1 MKNALII
8 DDDAEVRQLLDSFL
22 SRQNFQVSTAGT
34 GDESL
39 NLLRDTNYSV
49 VLCDYKLP
57 DTNGIDM
64 LDRIKIIQPEAPV
77 IMITGFPDSRIATTT
92 MKKGAYDYVQKP
104 LQADHILKIINSA
117 SLSVPHKDNQSNKAG
132 GKTESR
138 TSSIE
143 LLLPGSS
150 TSIQQVRKMVQKV
163 APTTFSVVI
172 SGETGTGK
180 EYTAKAIQKLSNRND
195 KPFIA
200 VDCGTLSEELM
211 SSELFGHV
219 KGAFTG
225 ALNNK
230 TGCFEDACGGTLF
243 LDEIANLSLKNQ
255 KKLLRVLQERKIR
268 KLGSS
273 EEICVDVR
281 VLVASNANL
290 KRAVEAGDFRED
302 LFFRLNEF
310 EIELPPVRERK
321 EDIPAF
327 ANLFLEHAN
336 KELNKSI
343 EGFEDEVL
351 HGLLKNTWSGN
362 LREMNNMIK
371 KAALMCDGNL
381 IKCTHFPSS
390 FCMEQECPDD
400 NQLKGDELKT
410 VSRRAERSV
419 ILEALEQN
427 GYNKTATAQ
436 YLGIDRK
443 TLYNK
448 LGLLNI
454 KSRKPSA

>member
-8 DDDAEVRQLLDSFL
+8 DDDAEVRQLLGSFL
-22 SRQNFQVSTAGT
+22 TRQNFQVSTAGT

-39 NLLRDTNYSV
+39 GLLKETNYSV

-77 IMITGFPDSRIATTT
+77 IIITGFPDSRIATVT
-92 MKKGAYDYVQKP
+92 MKKGAYDYIQKP
-104 LQADHILKIINSA
+104 LQADQILKVINSA
-117 SLSVPHKDNQSNKAG
+117 SMPVPHKNNLPYQVGENA
-132 GKTESR
+132 EPMPA
-138 TSSIE
+138 SIE
-143 LLLPGSS
+143 HLLPGSS
-150 TSIQQVRKMVQKV
+150 KSIQKVREMIQKV
-163 APTTFSVVI
+163 APTNFSVVI

-180 EYTAKAIQKLSNRND
+180 EFTAKAIHKLSNRND
-195 KPFIA
+195 KPLIA

-211 SSELFGHV
+211 GSELFGHV

-243 LDEIANLSLKNQ
+243 LDEIANLNLKNQ

-273 EEICVDVR
+273 KEISVDVR
-281 VLVASNANL
+281 ILVASNENL
-290 KRAVEAGDFRED
+290 KRAVNKGHFRED
-302 LFFRLNEF
+302 LFYRLNEF

-321 EDIPAF
+321 EDISAF
-327 ANLFLEHAN
+327 ANLFLENVN
-336 KELNKSI
+336 KKLGKSI
-343 EGFEDEVL
+343 EGFESEVL
-351 HGLLKNTWSGN
+351 GCFLRNTWSGN
-362 LREMNNMIK
+362 LREMNNTIK
-371 KAALMCDGNL
+371 KAALMCEETL
-381 IKCTHFPSS
+381 IKRAHLPSS
-390 FCMEQECPDD
+390 FCWEEEPLDS
-400 NQLKGDELKT
+400 NLAKEDELKSA
-410 VSRRAERSV
+410 SRQAERTV
-419 ILEALEQN
+419 ILEALKQN

-436 YLGIDRK
+436 HLGIDRK

-454 KSRKPSA
+454 KPNKSPS